1 MQVPAKSQNPPT
13 AESTEQQSA
22 NQEAATKES
31 HRGDAESAEKENDQ
45 CICHLTENP
54 CRRIFGLSS
63 TDLCLSVF
71 VFGFTLYVPGSA
83 SFLATFEGVRHLYG
97 GMCG

>member
-1 MQVPAKSQNPPT
+1 MK
-13 AESTEQQSA
+13 
-22 NQEAATKES
+22 
-31 HRGDAESAEKENDQ
+31 NDQ
-45 CICHLTENP
+45 WQFVVRASDFVIVHLPWVICHLTENP

-71 VFGFTLYVPGSA
+71 IFGFTLYVPGSA